1 METAAR
7 PAPAATGGSPAMMTV
22 HKSAKTA
29 AAAGVVEFVD
39 VAAPEAR
46 EESKIVSAVGVR
58 GGSPVQEGRDEAAST
73 PLANK

>member
-1 METAAR
+1 
-7 PAPAATGGSPAMMTV
+7 MMTV

-46 EESKIVSAVGVR
+46 EESKIVSTGVR
-58 GGSPVQEGRDEAAST
+58 GESPVQEGRDEAAST